1 MALALLK
8 EINKVIKKVYVVAQ
22 SDGLYMKSSEFII
35 TDFLL
40 NQYK

>member
-22 SDGLYMKSSEFII
+22 SDGFVYDSVAWKSE
-35 TDFLL
+35 
-40 NQYK
+40 